1 VSRSTKRNNNRK
13 LQWIMSTQVSNQK
26 KGFSQLLESPAI
38 KQRIEEVLGERKTQ
52 FITSALS
59 LFNSNTQLQ
68 NCEPASIF
76 NACLTATSLG
86 MPINNNL
93 GFAYIIPYGKEAQFQ
108 IGYKGFRQLA
118 INSNQYKDL
127 DVKAVYEGQLIDD
140 NSFRGFHF
148 DWKSKISDNIIGYA
162 SFFQLLNGFES
173 IYYMSIKDIEKHAK
187 KYSQTYKKGFGN
199 WKDEFDKMAKKTVV
213 KLHLNSGFAPL
224 SIEMQKAVESDQ
236 AIIQDN
242 GFRYIDNEAIDL
254 DQLNENEEDK
264 RTLEFLNKCETL
276 EQFTELKNSCPD
288 DVLLRLSSEFT
299 EVENQLIIN
308 YKSK

>member
-1 VSRSTKRNNNRK
+1 
-13 LQWIMSTQVSNQK
+13 MSNTQVSTQK
-26 KGFSQLLESPAI
+26 KGFSELLESPAI

-59 LFNSNTQLQ
+59 LFNSNNQLQ

-86 MPINNNL
+86 LPINNNL

-118 INSNQYKDL
+118 INSNQYKSL
-127 DVKAVYEGQLIDD
+127 EVKEVFEGQFIEDE
-140 NSFRGFHF
+140 SFLGYHF
-148 DWKSKISDNIIGYA
+148 DWKSKTSDKIIGYA
-162 SFFQLLNGFES
+162 SYFKLLNGFDS
-173 IYYMSIKDIEKHAK
+173 IYYLSVADVDKHAK

-224 SIEMQKAVESDQ
+224 SIEMQKAQEVDQ
-236 AIIQDN
+236 SIITDN
-242 GFRYIDNEAIDL
+242 GYKYADNEPMDL
-254 DQLNENEEDK
+254 DELNQNEEDK
-264 RTLEFLNKCETL
+264 RTIDFLSNCETL
-276 EQFTELKNSCPD
+276 EQFNELKNSVPD
-288 DVLLRLSSEFT
+288 DVVLRLTSEFT
-299 EVENQLIIN
+299 EVENQLLI
-308 YKSK
+308 KEKTK

>member
-1 VSRSTKRNNNRK
+1 
-13 LQWIMSTQVSNQK
+13 MSTQVATQK

-59 LFNSNTQLQ
+59 LFNSNNQLQ

-86 MPINNNL
+86 LPINNNL
-93 GFAYIIPYGKEAQFQ
+93 GFAYIIPYGKDAQFQ

-118 INSNQYKDL
+118 INSNQYKSL
-127 DVKAVYEGQLIDD
+127 EVKEVFEGQFIED
-140 NSFRGFHF
+140 NSFIGYHF
-148 DWKSKISDNIIGYA
+148 DWKSKTSDTVIGYA
-162 SFFQLLNGFES
+162 SYFQLLNGFES
-173 IYYMSIKDIEKHAK
+173 IYYLSVADIEKHAK

-224 SIEMQKAVESDQ
+224 SIEMQKAQESDQ
-236 AIIQDN
+236 AVIKDN
-242 GFRYIDNEAIDL
+242 GNFEYVDNENIIDITQ
-254 DQLNENEEDK
+254 DEETTRIIGFIEN
-264 RTLEFLNKCETL
+264 CETL
-276 EQFTELKNSCPD
+276 KDLKELKESLPS
-288 DVLLRLSSEFT
+288 DVITKLE
-299 EVENQLIIN
+299 EILIQKESDLTIN
-308 YKSK
+308 EKTK

>member
-1 VSRSTKRNNNRK
+1 
-13 LQWIMSTQVSNQK
+13 MSTQVQTQK
-26 KGFSQLLESPAI
+26 KGFSQLLDSPAI

-59 LFNSNTQLQ
+59 LFNSNQQLQ
-68 NCEPASIF
+68 NCEPSSIF

-118 INSNQYKDL
+118 INSNQYKEL
-127 DVKAVYEGQLIDD
+127 DVKPVFEGQLIED

-148 DWKSKISDNIIGYA
+148 DWKQKETDKIIGYA
-162 SFFQLLNGFES
+162 SYFQLLNGFES
-173 IYYMSIKDIEKHAK
+173 IYYMSVQDIEKHAK

-199 WKDEFDKMAKKTVV
+199 WKDEFEKMAKKTVV

-224 SIEMQKAVESDQ
+224 SIEMQKAQELDQ
-236 AIIQDN
+236 TVINDN
-242 GFRYIDNEAIDL
+242 GYKYADNEPLDL
-254 DQLNENEEDK
+254 DSLNQQEEDK
-264 RTLEFLNKCETL
+264 RTLDFLNKCETL
-276 EQFTELKNSCPD
+276 EQFNELFDSVPD
-288 DVLLRLSSEFT
+288 DVKERLKKEF
-299 EVENQLIIN
+299 EDVENNLII
-308 YKSK
+308 KSN

>member
-1 VSRSTKRNNNRK
+1 
-13 LQWIMSTQVSNQK
+13 MSNQVTTQK
-26 KGFSQLLESPAI
+26 KGFSQLLDSPAI

-59 LFNSNTQLQ
+59 LFNSNAQLQ
-68 NCEPASIF
+68 NCDPSSIF

-93 GFAYIIPYGKEAQFQ
+93 GFAYIIPYGKDAQFQ

-118 INSNQYKDL
+118 INSNQYKTL
-127 DVKAVYEGQLIDD
+127 EVKEVFEGQLIED
-140 NSFRGFHF
+140 NSFIGYHF
-148 DWKSKISDNIIGYA
+148 EWKAKTSDTVIGYA
-162 SFFQLLNGFES
+162 SYFELLNGFNS

-224 SIEMQKAVESDQ
+224 SIEMQKAQESDQ
-236 AIIQDN
+236 AIITDN
-242 GFRYIDNEAIDL
+242 GFKYVDNEPMDL
-254 DQLNENEEDK
+254 EDLNQKEEDK
-264 RTLEFLNKCETL
+264 RTIEFLDKCETL
-276 EQFTELKNSCPD
+276 EQFNELKNSVPD
-288 DVLLRLSSEFT
+288 DVLLRLSDKFT
-299 EVENQLIIN
+299 DAENQLIIN
-308 YKSK
+308 EK

>member
-1 VSRSTKRNNNRK
+1 
-13 LQWIMSTQVSNQK
+13 MSNTQVTTQK

-59 LFNSNTQLQ
+59 LFNSNNQLQ

-86 MPINNNL
+86 LPINNNL

-118 INSNQYKDL
+118 INSNQYKAL
-127 DVKAVYEGQLIDD
+127 EVKEVFEGQFIEDD
-140 NSFRGFHF
+140 SFLGYHF
-148 DWKSKISDNIIGYA
+148 DWKAKTSDKIIGYA
-162 SFFQLLNGFES
+162 SYFKLLNGFDS
-173 IYYMSIKDIEKHAK
+173 IYYLSFAEVEKHAK

-224 SIEMQKAVESDQ
+224 SIEMQKAQEVDQ
-236 AIIQDN
+236 AIITDN
-242 GFRYIDNEAIDL
+242 GYKYADNEPMDL
-254 DQLNENEEDK
+254 DELNQNEEDK
-264 RTLEFLNKCETL
+264 RTIDFLNNCETL
-276 EQFTELKNSCPD
+276 EEFNELKNSVPD
-288 DVLLRLSSEFT
+288 DVVLRLTAEFT
-299 EVENQLIIN
+299 EVENQLLI
-308 YKSK
+308 KEKTK

>member
-1 VSRSTKRNNNRK
+1 MSN
-13 LQWIMSTQVSNQK
+13 LQTQTQK

-59 LFNSNTQLQ
+59 LFNSNNQLQ

-86 MPINNNL
+86 LPINNNL

-118 INSNQYKDL
+118 INSNQYKAL
-127 DVKAVYEGQLIDD
+127 EVKAVYEGQLIED
-140 NSFRGFHF
+140 NSFIGYHF
-148 DWKSKISDNIIGYA
+148 DWKNKQSETTIGYA
-162 SFFQLLNGFES
+162 SYFQLLNGFES
-173 IYYMSIKDIEKHAK
+173 TYYLSVADIEKHAK

-199 WKDEFDKMAKKTVV
+199 WKDEFEKMAKKTVV

-224 SIEMQKAVESDQ
+224 SIEMQKAQESDQ
-236 AIIQDN
+236 TIITDN
-242 GFRYIDNEAIDL
+242 GFKYADNEAVDID
-254 DQLNENEEDK
+254 DLNQAEEDK
-264 RTLEFLNKCETL
+264 RTIEFLDKCENL
-276 EQFTELKNSCPD
+276 EQFNELKNSVPN
-288 DVLLRLSSEFT
+288 DVLLRLNAKFT
-299 EVENQLIIN
+299 DVENQLIIN
-308 YKSK
+308 QENK

>member
-1 VSRSTKRNNNRK
+1 MSN
-13 LQWIMSTQVSNQK
+13 LQTQTQK

-59 LFNSNTQLQ
+59 LFNSNAQLQ

-86 MPINNNL
+86 LPINNNL

-118 INSNQYKDL
+118 INSNQYKAL
-127 DVKAVYEGQLIDD
+127 EVKEVYDGQLIED
-140 NSFRGFHF
+140 NSFIGYHF
-148 DWKSKISDNIIGYA
+148 DWKNKQSETIIGYA
-162 SFFQLLNGFES
+162 SYFQLLNGFES
-173 IYYMSIKDIEKHAK
+173 TYYLSVADVEKHAK

-224 SIEMQKAVESDQ
+224 SIEMQKAQESDQ
-236 AIIQDN
+236 AIITDT
-242 GFRYIDNEAIDL
+242 GYKYADNEPIDL
-254 DQLNENEEDK
+254 NELNQSEEDK
-264 RTLEFLNKCETL
+264 RTIEFLDKCENL
-276 EQFTELKNSCPD
+276 DQFNELKNSVPN
-288 DVLLRLSSEFT
+288 DVLLRLNAKFT
-299 EVENQLIIN
+299 DVENQLIIN
-308 YKSK
+308 QTN

>member
-1 VSRSTKRNNNRK
+1 
-13 LQWIMSTQVSNQK
+13 MSNTQVTTQK

-59 LFNSNTQLQ
+59 LFNSNNQLQ

-86 MPINNNL
+86 LPINNNL

-118 INSNQYKDL
+118 INSNQYKAL
-127 DVKAVYEGQLIDD
+127 EVKEVFEGQFIEDE
-140 NSFRGFHF
+140 SFLGYHF
-148 DWKSKISDNIIGYA
+148 DWKAKTSDKIIGYA
-162 SFFQLLNGFES
+162 SYFKLLNGFDS
-173 IYYMSIKDIEKHAK
+173 IYYLSVAEVEKHAK

-224 SIEMQKAVESDQ
+224 SIEMQKAQEVDQ
-236 AIIQDN
+236 AIITDK
-242 GFRYIDNEAIDL
+242 GYKYTDNEPMDL
-254 DQLNENEEDK
+254 DELNQNEEDK
-264 RTLEFLNKCETL
+264 RTIDFLNNCEAL
-276 EQFTELKNSCPD
+276 EQFNELKNSVPD
-288 DVLLRLSSEFT
+288 DVVLRLTAEFT
-299 EVENQLIIN
+299 EIENQLLI
-308 YKSK
+308 KEKTK

>member
-1 VSRSTKRNNNRK
+1 
-13 LQWIMSTQVSNQK
+13 MSTEITTVTK

-38 KQRIEEVLGERKTQ
+38 KQRIEEVLGERKSQ

-86 MPINNNL
+86 LPINNNL

-118 INSNQYKDL
+118 INSNQYRTL
-127 DVKAVYEGQLIDD
+127 EVKPIYEGQLIEND
-140 NSFRGFHF
+140 SFLGYYFE
-148 DWKSKISDNIIGYA
+148 WKNKSSDVVIGYA
-162 SFFQLLNGFES
+162 SYFKLLNGFENV
-173 IYYMSIKDIEKHAK
+173 YYLSVVEIEKHAK
-187 KYSQTYKKGFGN
+187 KYSQTYKKGLGN
-199 WKDEFDKMAKKTVV
+199 WKDEFEKMAKKTVV

-236 AIIQDN
+236 SVITDKGFKYVDN
-242 GFRYIDNEAIDL
+242 EPIDIDN
-254 DQLNENEEDK
+254 LNLQEEDK
-264 RTLEFLNKCETL
+264 RTLVFLNNCETL
-276 EQFTELKNSCPD
+276 ESFKELKDSVPS

-299 EVENQLIIN
+299 DVENQLLI
-308 YKSK
+308 KEKTK